1 MRRLSA
7 FMHASVTPRQP
18 AQPAPLRRAD
28 PYQQLFAARQ
38 VRRISVDYASFVR
51 CNMARVVCASV
62 ISRLG
67 AFDETQSYACP
78 ACTLRLSGGVADF
91 FASRG
96 SGTGDARR
104 VRRVTRATSS
114 IS

>member
-1 MRRLSA
+1 MRRRSA
-7 FMHASVTPRQP
+7 FMHASVTPRQA
-18 AQPAPLRRAD
+18 AQPAPPRRAD

-38 VRRISVDYASFVR
+38 VRRISVDYASSVR

-78 ACTLRLSGGVADF
+78 ACRLRLSGGVAEF
-91 FASRG
+91 LALGGRC
-96 SGTGDARR
+96 TGDASPRDD
-104 VRRVTRATSS
+104 
-114 IS
+114 